1 MLLSRR
7 LDEVNPPAFLLQ
19 VFTPGQMAIFME
31 MLQGQQYALYGRL
44 MPGHFVRDRLSQS
57 TLFQL
62 IDAGSA
68 AVAEQQQHVQLLKAD
83 LARLELN
90 QETRVVSFYF
100 RSRRAAQRWSG
111 MICPF
116 DGKGLELVDYNEL
129 RYQRPNAV
137 LRLDHF
143 RFSLLLLRGKISP
156 LEMYELLM
164 KELKLQVKSI
174 KHPKLNEPGRH
185 GKLSSRD
192 QYARWCSASTRAFTS
207 RKLTY

>member
-1 MLLSRR
+1 
-7 LDEVNPPAFLLQ
+7 PAFLLQ

-31 MLQGQQYALYGRL
+31 MLQGQEYALYGHL
-44 MPGHFVRDRLSQS
+44 MPGHFVRDGLSQS

-100 RSRRAAQRWSG
+100 RSRR

-143 RFSLLLLRGKISP
+143 RFSLLLLRGN
-156 LEMYELLM
+156 L
-164 KELKLQVKSI
+164 
-174 KHPKLNEPGRH
+174 
-185 GKLSSRD
+185 
-192 QYARWCSASTRAFTS
+192 ATRNV
-207 RKLTY
+207 